1 LTAFV
6 AAVSTTPV
14 NLCVGVVPLQQSSE
28 RGQAAQWAVGA
39 WTVGG
44 NLPDARIALQS
55 TAGTGAPTFSFGCA
69 AGDGTSECDLGALD
83 AASAQRQFQA
93 EVTVPLTAT
102 GTAVS
107 LTVIGS
113 AGNLAMDPSAAAS
126 VVILAPASPVG
137 ANLSSLTGM
146 APVGV
151 AAPTPMVTAG
161 GSAAGMF
168 PTLAPSPS
176 QAEGETPV
184 ANVSAL
190 SHGGTPVGS
199 EMAEVGGLAALAV
212 AMLLAVTRLS
222 FRRPVARSAPRHA
235 AKGSTAAAASP
246 AELPA
251 ERAD

>member
-1 LTAFV
+1 M
-6 AAVSTTPV
+6 AAASTTPV

-39 WTVGG
+39 WAVGG
-44 NLPDARIALQS
+44 NLPDARIQLQS
-55 TAGTGAPTFSFGCA
+55 TAGTGTPTFSFGCA

-83 AASAQRQFQA
+83 TASAQRQFQA

-107 LTVIGS
+107 LTVTGS
-113 AGNLAMDPSAAAS
+113 AANLAMDPSAAAS
-126 VVILAPASPVG
+126 IVILAPASPAG
-137 ANLSSLTGM
+137 ANFSSLTGM
-146 APVGV
+146 APAGV
-151 AAPTPMVTAG
+151 AAPTPMVSVG
-161 GSAAGMF
+161 GSAAGLF
-168 PTLAPSPS
+168 PTVAPSPAQS
-176 QAEGETPV
+176 DEETPV

-190 SHGGTPVGS
+190 SHAGSPVGS

-235 AKGSTAAAASP
+235 AKGSAVAAASP
-246 AELPA
+246 AEVPPELP
-251 ERAD
+251 E